1 MRKIFGASIIILVA
15 IALAAFAAEAP
26 APVPSTED
34 TSAAVEIE
42 PNAQDQNACV
52 ETAQDDAL
60 AAAGFEATPVAP
72 GGCKTCKGRSWCT
85 CSYQGKPRISCNPC
99 CYQGA
104 LDPFPICF
112 D

>member
-1 MRKIFGASIIILVA
+1 MRKNLAVLMIVAAA

-26 APVPSTED
+26 VPVPNTDD
-34 TSAAVEIE
+34 TSVAVELE
-42 PNAQDQNACV
+42 PDAQGENACV
-52 ETAQDDAL
+52 ETAKDDVL
-60 AAAGFEATPVAP
+60 ATDEFVATPAAP
-72 GGCKTCKGRSWCT
+72 GGCKACKGRTWCT